1 MLGIFLD
8 LSKAFDTLDHD
19 ILIYKLQLYGIRG
32 VVFDLFKNYLQN
44 RRQYVVINGFK
55 SESKLLR
62 CGVPQGSILGPL
74 LFLFILMICAIIH
87 LTVLDIYYLQMIQA
101 FYVSQR
107 PKYITISIQ

>member
-1 MLGIFLD
+1 MLGIFFD
-8 LSKAFDTLDHD
+8 LSKAFDTLDH

-32 VVFDLFKNYLQN
+32 VVLDLLKNYLQN

-74 LFLFILMICAIIH
+74 LFLIYINDLCNTSNSLRYILFADDTSIF
-87 LTVLDIYYLQMIQA
+87 LTKTQIYYSKFL
-101 FYVSQR
+101 
-107 PKYITISIQ
+107 ITN